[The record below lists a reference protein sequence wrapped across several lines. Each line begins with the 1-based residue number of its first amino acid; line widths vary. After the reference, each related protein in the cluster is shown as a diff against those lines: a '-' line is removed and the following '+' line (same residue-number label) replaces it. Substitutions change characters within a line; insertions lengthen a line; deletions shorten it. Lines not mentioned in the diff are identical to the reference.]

1 MPRYS
6 PMEQPYFDATSG
18 SGWGWFNFLTLLSFS
33 LSLSLTVLKDHS
45 SVLLRTLVLFN
56 FIYDLSSEIFIE
68 IKLRTKN
75 LKFEKLSCNLK
86 KYTYFRPI
94 WTQKKGKGNPKNGIE
109 KWQKKKESKCRE
121 NSRVREG

>member
-33 LSLSLTVLKDHS
+33 LPLSLTVLKDHS

-94 WTQKKGKGNPKNGIE
+94 WTQKRE
-109 KWQKKKESKCRE
+109 RETQKMVSSNDKKQESKC

>member
-56 FIYDLSSEIFIE
+56 FIYDISSEIFIE

-94 WTQKKGKGNPKNGIE
+94 WAQKKGKGNPKNGI
-109 KWQKKKESKCRE
+109 K
-121 NSRVREG
+121 